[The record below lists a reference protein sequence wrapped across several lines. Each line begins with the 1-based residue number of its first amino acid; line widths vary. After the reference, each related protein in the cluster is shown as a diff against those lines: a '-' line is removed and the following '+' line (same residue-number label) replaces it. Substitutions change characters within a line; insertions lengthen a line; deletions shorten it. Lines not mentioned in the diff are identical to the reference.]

1 MYTRARISVQPIA
14 NRNEKKKIQPKYN
27 YQLNLLELVALFD
40 PLELGDLFL
49 VVLIQIRFGSVPDAL
64 FQPVDSVTLK
74 NFTDSKTSEM

>member
-49 VVLIQIRFGSVPDAL
+49 VFFSHS
-64 FQPVDSVTLK
+64 DSVR
-74 NFTDSKTSEM
+74 FSS